1 MTALLLDTIVLIDA
15 ECDQEQLD
23 RLIVDDDTVAIAA
36 ITAAELL
43 VGVHL
48 ATQRHR
54 ARQQAFADAVLDVIP
69 VLPYHAEVAAVH
81 AELLA
86 ETHRADRTRGAH
98 DLIIAA
104 TARATNRT
112 IITADPTG
120 FDGPTDVSIAT
131 YH

>member
-1 MTALLLDTIVLIDA
+1 MTALLLDTTVLIDA
-15 ECDQEQLD
+15 ERDRGQLD
-23 RLIVDDDTVAIAA
+23 RLIGDDDTVAIAA
-36 ITAAELL
+36 VTAAELL

-54 ARQQAFADAVLDVIP
+54 DRRKAFADTVFEVIP
-69 VLPYHAEVAAVH
+69 ILPYDAEVAVAH

-86 ETHRADRTRGAH
+86 ETHRAGRARGAH

-112 IITADPTG
+112 VVTADPTG
-120 FDGPTDVSIAT
+120 FEDLSGVSIAP
-131 YH
+131 YR

>member
-1 MTALLLDTIVLIDA
+1 MTALLLDTTALIDA
-15 ECDQEQLD
+15 ERDQEQLD
-23 RLIVDDDTVAIAA
+23 RLVADDDTVAIAA

-54 ARQQAFADAVLDVIP
+54 ALRQAFADAVLDVIP
-69 VLPYHAEVAAVH
+69 ILPYDVDVAVVH

-86 ETHRADRTRGAH
+86 ETHRSGRRRGAH

-104 TARATNRT
+104 TARASNRT
-112 IITADPTG
+112 VITADPTG
-120 FDGPTDVSIAT
+120 FDGLTDVSIAT
-131 YH
+131 YS